1 MTQESTLPTAVG
13 RPFLDDGLLAAL
25 DATPAMVRGL
35 DGTVM
40 SWTSG
45 AARLYGWAP
54 TDAVG
59 RSAHELLRTAF
70 PQPREAIKA
79 ELLAAG
85 HWHGELTRRTRAG
98 TTVRVAA
105 HWVLQTDAAGQP
117 VWVIEI
123 GTDITAHSQADS
135 EMRRLAAIV
144 ESSSDAIVGKD
155 LDGIVTSWNRAAEAM
170 FGYPAEEMLGR
181 PIVVLF
187 PPDRVDEEI
196 AIIDRVRRGDSV
208 EHYDT
213 VRQRKD
219 GTQIP
224 VSVSVAPIRDESGR
238 VSGASKIVRDLSE
251 RQEQERHLREVQAQL
266 FHAQRLTELGQLV
279 STLVHEINQPLTAI
293 GNYTS
298 ASRRLLGANNP
309 QAAGI
314 ALDKIAE
321 QAERAHQIIQR
332 LRNFVRGGEANR
344 RAEDLGAVIN
354 EAVALAASSLT
365 ASGVRLR
372 TRFDSSA
379 SLVSADRVQ
388 IQQVLFNLVRNAA
401 EAMQDAPRRELLIAT
416 TSDGNEHIEVSVAD
430 TGPGLPAETRAHLFE
445 PFFTTKGNG
454 MGIGLSVCRSIVLA
468 HGGRLW
474 AEDNPAGGTVFR
486 FTLPRAQAEN
496 AVASPR

>member
-1 MTQESTLPTAVG
+1 MTQESSPPPEVG
-13 RPFLDDGLLAAL
+13 RPFPDDGLLAVL

-35 DGTVM
+35 DGTVT

-45 AARLYGWAP
+45 AERLYGWARS
-54 TDAVG
+54 DAVG
-59 RSAHELLRTAF
+59 RVAHELLRTVF
-70 PQPREAIKA
+70 PQPCEAIQA
-79 ELLAAG
+79 ELFAAG
-85 HWHGELTRRTRAG
+85 HWHGDLTRRARDG
-98 TTVRVAA
+98 RRLRVAA
-105 HWVLQTDAAGQP
+105 HWLLQTDAAGQP
-117 VWVIEI
+117 ARIIEI
-123 GTDITAHSQADS
+123 GTDITAHLQADT

-155 LDGIVTSWNRAAEAM
+155 LNGIVTSWNRAAEAM
-170 FGYPAEEMLGR
+170 FGHQAEEMLGR

-187 PPDRVDEEI
+187 PPDRVDEEN

-238 VSGASKIVRDLSE
+238 VIGASKIVRDLSE
-251 RQEQERHLREVQAQL
+251 RQEQERHFREVQAQL

-279 STLVHEINQPLTAI
+279 STLVHEVNQPLSAI

-298 ASRRLLGANNP
+298 ASRRLLGANNA
-309 QAAGI
+309 QAASI

-321 QAERAHQIIQR
+321 QAERAYQIIQR
-332 LRNFVRGGEANR
+332 LRNFVRGGATDR
-344 RAEDLGAVIN
+344 RAEDLGTVIN

-365 ASGVRLR
+365 ATGVRVG
-372 TRFDSSA
+372 TRFDPAA

-401 EAMQDAPRRELLIAT
+401 EAMHDAPRRELLIAT
-416 TSDGNEHIEVSVAD
+416 TSDGNEQIEVSVAD
-430 TGPGLPAETRAHLFE
+430 TGPGLPPETRAHLFE
-445 PFFTTKGNG
+445 PFFTTKGTG

-486 FTLPRAQAEN
+486 FTLPRAREEDA
-496 AVASPR
+496 APTLR